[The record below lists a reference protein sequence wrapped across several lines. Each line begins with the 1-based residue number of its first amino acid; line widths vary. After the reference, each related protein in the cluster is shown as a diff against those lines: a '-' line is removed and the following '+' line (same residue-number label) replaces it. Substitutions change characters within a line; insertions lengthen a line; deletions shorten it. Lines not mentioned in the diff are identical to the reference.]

1 MLHARLFA
9 AVALTFMLSGCFNDY
24 ESELVN
30 EVHVSLGEQLL
41 DLKKAQDAGV
51 ISEDEFS
58 VAKDKLLASAAM
70 CAPGGEAHEDGEEEE
85 EDDDSFW
92 F

>member
-1 MLHARLFA
+1 MPQVRVFA
-9 AVALTFMLSGCFNDY
+9 VVALTFLMSGCFNDY

-51 ISEDEFS
+51 ISDEEFS
-58 VAKDKLLASAAM
+58 ATKERLLESAAM
-70 CAPGGEAHEDGEEEE
+70 CAPGGEVHEEEEE